1 MLNKTINSI
10 TKDTMSKKTLPP
22 IHLACSDDKDRPAL
36 QHIEIIDG
44 VATATNGHIICRLNL
59 GAYSKLDE
67 EIIKQLNG
75 KLIHRDVWETIQ
87 DADIITI
94 EGDNLHMDQGGIKAT
109 FDIFTD
115 VTFPD
120 HQSLIDAVANSAFD
134 KKSFVAFNPKYIA
147 LAAKL
152 FPSENLICRFYEN
165 NDMMV
170 FFPSGDAKGF
180 MGIMPMKIT
189 AEEATIDF
197 SLT

>member
-1 MLNKTINSI
+1 
-10 TKDTMSKKTLPP
+10 MSKKMLPA
-22 IHLACSDDKDRPAL
+22 IHLACCDDDLRPAL
-36 QHIEIIDG
+36 QHVEIIDG
-44 VATATNGHIICRLNL
+44 IATATNSFVIARLNL
-59 GAYSKLDE
+59 AVYSKLDE
-67 EIIKQLNG
+67 TTIKQLNG
-75 KLIHRDVWETIQ
+75 KLIHRDVWAELI
-87 DADIITI
+87 DADIMTVD
-94 EGDNLHMDQGGIKAT
+94 GDNIHMYKGGIKAT
-109 FDIFTD
+109 FDITTD
-115 VTFPD
+115 LTFPD
-120 HQSLIDAVANSAFD
+120 HESIVSAVAKSLFD

>member
-1 MLNKTINSI
+1 
-10 TKDTMSKKTLPP
+10 MSKKTLPP

-44 VATATNGHIICRLNL
+44 IATATNGYIIARLNL
-59 GAYSKLDE
+59 GVYSKLDE

-75 KLIHRDVWETIQ
+75 KLIHKDVWEAIQ

-94 EGDNLHMDQGGIKAT
+94 DGDNLHMDKGGIKAT

-120 HQSLIDAVANSAFD
+120 HQKIIDAVANSRFD
-134 KKSFVAFNPKYIA
+134 KKSFVSFNPKFIA
-147 LAAKL
+147 VASKL
-152 FPSENLICRFYEN
+152 FQSETLICRFYEN
-165 NDMMV
+165 NDVVVM
-170 FFPSGDAKGF
+170 FPSGDAKGF
-180 MGIMPMKIT
+180 IGIVPMKLT
-189 AEEATIDF
+189 EEEATIDF